1 MTASSTI
8 LGDRRRVALQRDA
21 AMKRHPSRRPSASAS
36 APRPAAYYLIAII
49 AAVLTMLG
57 LVMVLSATSI
67 SQFHKGNSP
76 YRIFN
81 RQLIWAGFGLLGLW
95 LAARTPTRRWRPLV
109 GPAFVVTCLL
119 MLLPFVPG
127 IGLQVND
134 ARSWVAVGSFSFQP
148 SEFVKL
154 TLLLA
159 CAALLAARRN
169 ELHDLRRTFVPVI
182 GLTGV
187 AAALCVAQGDLGSAI
202 VIGMIGMCMVFV
214 AGSPMLPI
222 VATGSLAGLSVV
234 ALAMSDSR
242 RAARFSAFL
251 DVAANKDRFSY
262 QTWQAQIAMVQ
273 GGITGSGVG
282 QGQNKLGEFLPLAHS
297 DFVFAVVAEELGI
310 IGIVAV
316 LGGFLALAYAGMQ
329 IASATPDPF
338 HRLIAGG
345 IVGWLVGQAFINVG
359 GVTGLLPVTGLTLP
373 FISAGGSS
381 LFVTLVA
388 TGLLLNV
395 ARNVR

>member
-8 LGDRRRVALQRDA
+8 LGDRRRVAMQRDA
-21 AMKRHPSRRPSASAS
+21 SMKRHPTRRPSGQVQ
-36 APRPAAYYLIAII
+36 RPAAYYLIAII
-49 AAVLTMLG
+49 ATVLTLLG

-81 RQLIWAGFGLLGLW
+81 RQLIWAGFGVLGLW
-95 LAARTPTRRWRPLV
+95 VAARTPTRRWRPLV
-109 GPAFVVTCLL
+109 GPAFVLSCGL
-119 MLLPFVPG
+119 MVLPFVPG

-159 CAALLAARRN
+159 CAALLASRRS
-169 ELHDLRRTFVPVI
+169 ELHDLRRTFLPVMA
-182 GLTGV
+182 LTALAGG
-187 AAALCVAQGDLGSAI
+187 LCVAQGDLGSAI
-202 VIGMIGMCMVFV
+202 VIGMIGLCMAFV

-222 VATGSLAGLSVV
+222 AATGALAGLGVV
-234 ALAMSDSR
+234 AIALSDDR
-242 RAARFSAFL
+242 RAARFTAFL

-262 QTWQAQIAMVQ
+262 QTWQAQIALVQ
-273 GGITGSGVG
+273 GGVTGSGVG

-297 DFVFAVVAEELGI
+297 DFIFAVVAEELGI
-310 IGIVAV
+310 IGVIAV
-316 LGGFLALAYAGMQ
+316 LGSFLALAYAGMQ
-329 IASATPDPF
+329 VAAATPDPF

>member
-8 LGDRRRVALQRDA
+8 LGDRRRVAMQRDA
-21 AMKRHPSRRPSASAS
+21 AMQRHPTRRPSAAQ
-36 APRPAAYYLIAII
+36 APRPAAYYLIALI
-49 AAVLTMLG
+49 ATLLTLLG

-81 RQLIWAGFGLLGLW
+81 RQLIWAGFGALGLW
-95 LAARTPTRRWRPLV
+95 VAARTPTRRWRPLV
-109 GPAFVVTCLL
+109 GPAFVVSCGL
-119 MLLPFVPG
+119 MVLPFVPG

-154 TLLLA
+154 TLLLS
-159 CAALLAARRN
+159 CAALLASRRD
-169 ELHDLRRTFVPVI
+169 ELHDLRRTFLPVMA
-182 GLTGV
+182 LTAV
-187 AAALCVAQGDLGSAI
+187 AGGLCVAQGDLGSAI
-202 VIGMIGMCMVFV
+202 VIGMIGLCMTFV

-222 VATGSLAGLSVV
+222 CATGAAASLGVVMV
-234 ALAMSDSR
+234 ALSDAR
-242 RAARFSAFL
+242 RAARFTAFL

-262 QTWQAQIAMVQ
+262 QTWQAQIALVQ
-273 GGITGSGVG
+273 GGVTGSGVG

-297 DFVFAVVAEELGI
+297 DFIFAVVAEELGI
-310 IGIVAV
+310 IGVIAV

-329 IASATPDPF
+329 VASATPDPF

-345 IVGWLVGQAFINVG
+345 IVGWLVAQAFINVG

>member
-8 LGDRRRVALQRDA
+8 LGDRRRVAMQRDA
-21 AMKRHPSRRPSASAS
+21 SMRRHPTRRQSSGPAQ
-36 APRPAAYYLIAII
+36 RPVAYYLIALI
-49 AAVLTMLG
+49 ATMLTLLG

-81 RQLIWAGFGLLGLW
+81 RQVIWAGFGLLGLW
-95 LAARTPTRRWRPLV
+95 VAARTPTRRWRPLV
-109 GPAFVVTCLL
+109 GPAFIVSCGMMV
-119 MLLPFVPG
+119 LPFVPG

-134 ARSWVAVGSFSFQP
+134 ARSWVAIGSFSFQP

-159 CAALLAARRN
+159 CAALLAARRT
-169 ELHDLRRTFVPVI
+169 ELHDLNRTFVPVM
-182 GLTGV
+182 GLTAV
-187 AAALCVAQGDLGSAI
+187 AAGMCVAQGDLGSAI
-202 VIGMIGMCMVFV
+202 VIGMIGLCMVFV
-214 AGSPMLPI
+214 AGSPMVPI
-222 VATGSLAGLSVV
+222 VATGALAAVSVV
-234 ALAMSDSR
+234 GIAIADTR
-242 RAARFSAFL
+242 RAARFTAFL
-251 DVAANKDRFSY
+251 DVAANKDHLSY
-262 QTWQAQIAMVQ
+262 QIWQAQIALVQ
-273 GGITGSGVG
+273 GGVTGSGVG

-297 DFVFAVVAEELGI
+297 DFIFAVVAEELGI
-310 IGIVAV
+310 IGVVAV

-329 IASATPDPF
+329 VAAATPDPF